1 MNRLVL
7 YMMGLILVSFLLFIK
22 RNKIIY
28 LVSIVFLG
36 YLLLRL
42 FQHDNFLYLEGLFLY
57 VYSFFTI
64 MFIVVCIVI
73 YNNEKNTNVD
83 ASNFYLFLAITII
96 VINTGVFIRR
106 YTRHRHYSNIAHSL
120 LDSCDQTYHELYTEC
135 KGYRIGDILA
145 RPLVVNMNELV
156 EYHTKTYPDSLASR
170 YSQKTNERNKYNVL
184 LDCIR
189 ETNNTSIVETNK
201 ILPLDH
207 TYVIHIRVGDV
218 IEFSD
223 SSVHDILS
231 KPCYYQQFGDKKIS
245 FTIYKNNYSKPLSYF
260 DEKLEKIKS
269 YPIKEV
275 VLVAGSHFPIDFTKS
290 SRYLNCIKLYIEQ
303 HGYHV
308 TLRIGRVPDDDILF
322 MSHAPYFTPS
332 GGGFSAII
340 TEVVKLN
347 KGIVI

>member
-1 MNRLVL
+1 MNRLVF
-7 YMMGLILVSFLLFIK
+7 YMMVLILISFLLFIK

-28 LVSIVFLG
+28 LVAIVFLG

-42 FQHDNFLYLEGLFLY
+42 FQHDTFLYLEGLFLY

-73 YNNEKNTNVD
+73 YNNEND
-83 ASNFYLFLAITII
+83 DSSNFYLFLAITII

-106 YTRHRHYSNIAHSL
+106 CTRYRHYSKIAHSL

-135 KGYRIGDILA
+135 KGYRIGDMLA
-145 RPLVVNMNELV
+145 RPLDINMNELI
-156 EYHTKTYPDSLASR
+156 EYHTKTFPKSLATQ
-170 YSQKTNERNKYNVL
+170 YSQKTSERHKYTVL
-184 LDCIR
+184 MDCIR
-189 ETNNTSIVETNK
+189 EKMSETNN

-218 IEFSD
+218 IDLSD
-223 SSVHDILS
+223 DSVHDVLS
-231 KPCYYQQFGDKKIS
+231 KPCYYQQLRDKKIS
-245 FTIYKNNYSKPLSYF
+245 FVIYKNNYCKPLSYF

-275 VLVAGSHFPIDFTKS
+275 VLVSGSHFPIDFTKS

-308 TLRIGRVPDDDILF
+308 SLRLGRLPDDDILF
-322 MSHAPYFTPS
+322 MSQAPYFTPS
-332 GGGFSAII
+332 GGGFSAIL